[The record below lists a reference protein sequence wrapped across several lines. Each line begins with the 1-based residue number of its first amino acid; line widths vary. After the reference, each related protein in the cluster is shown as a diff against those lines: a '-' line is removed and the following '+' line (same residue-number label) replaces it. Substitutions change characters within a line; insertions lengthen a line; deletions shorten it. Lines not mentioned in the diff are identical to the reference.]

1 MMGFQIGRLAMV
13 TFTAAMLTTGCSL
26 FGGGE
31 EEDATAG
38 SGFDSGAGGMG
49 DDESG
54 MPVSVAELEAVY
66 FDYDRSHVREDQ
78 KGTLRG
84 NSQHIN
90 SHAEWSTVVVEGH
103 CDERGSEEYNLALG
117 ERRANSVKQ
126 YLANLGIP
134 SARMDTVSFGE
145 SKPGVQ
151 GHDESAWKW
160 NRRAEFKV
168 IKR

>member
-1 MMGFQIGRLAMV
+1 LIRFQIGRFAMV
-13 TFTAAMLTTGCSL
+13 AFAAATLTTGCSL
-26 FGGGE
+26 FDGGGD
-31 EEDATAG
+31 EDATNG
-38 SGFDSGAGGMG
+38 SGFDSGPDMG
-49 DDESG
+49 AEG
-54 MPVSVAELEAVY
+54 NMPVSVPELETVY
-66 FDYDRSHVREDQ
+66 FDYDRSNVREDQ

-84 NSQHIN
+84 NSQQIN
-90 SHAEWSTVVVEGH
+90 SHGEWSTVVIEGH

-117 ERRANSVKQ
+117 ERRATSVKQ
-126 YLANLGIP
+126 YLSNLGIP

-168 IKR
+168 VRR